1 MTISLPDL
9 RRCLDK
15 FEEIESTLLTW
26 GDTGGMFSEAEV
38 KAVLVAE
45 MPENDP
51 LDVLIEL
58 ERHAMLVESPHPE
71 GLEKMYRTRMGEAA
85 HLYRSSR
92 QWFLNK
98 PIDQSKTLVSDFRFI
113 RRTRGYPRRDRDANQ
128 FVARVLENAPSA
140 EVNSRKE
147 TMRALLDDEGAPFS
161 LSGFQERATGRILKA
176 WDHHRRG
183 AAQPTGTI
191 VCAGTGSGKTLAF
204 YLPAITALSA
214 EVSVDDRRRVR
225 ILAVYPRRELLKD
238 QFMETWAQCRK
249 LDSVTHLHGRKIR
262 IAALFGDTPKDVAK
276 AYASAAEKRGNLSFD
291 LMRCPTK
298 GCDGKMEWR
307 FEALKSG
314 IEKLQ
319 CNKCSHSVTSDEVAL
334 TRESQAKL
342 PPDILFTTT
351 EMLNEHLSNFRLNHL
366 FGVGQHAGP
375 NLVLLDEVHT
385 YGGSS
390 GAQSAF
396 LLRRWMKRSNCRP
409 HFVGLSA
416 TLADATSFFS
426 ELIGAKAEHVELVE
440 PLKEELEDSGAEYLM
455 VLRGDPVSQ
464 TALLSTTIQASM
476 LTRRV
481 LDNHDRRSEGTW
493 GTKAFIFT
501 DDLDVNNR
509 LYHQL
514 ADAEGWQTSFR
525 GLTPT
530 KPTLASLRGLQIGL
544 DRTGRLKRV
553 RFGQDWRVGLSIG
566 HSMRAD
572 DRAKVG
578 RTSSQDAGVD
588 SSAELI
594 VATSSL
600 EVGFND
606 PSVGA
611 VLQHKAPRDMA
622 SYLQRKGRAG
632 RSRSMRPWMI
642 VVLSDYGRDRVAFQR
657 YEDLLDP
664 VIKGSRL
671 PLSNIHI
678 QKMQGAMAALDWIS
692 LQLGHGSLVSILKY
706 PKKREADLAKIQSLI
721 EKVFVPGDVQDQMVK
736 YIKDALRVDEA
747 AMQKILWASPRSLM
761 LEFLPSLRRQI
772 STSWAE
778 YGTLWKGLPHGRSP
792 SPEFIPDALFAA
804 LNVPSLFVSL
814 ERGSKSVPV
823 WEGLAFFQGL
833 REFAPG
839 RISKRFAT
847 DSNLDTDW
855 LVPPAFAPTPNVE
868 EFVDFEIADAFGE
881 SIVEEAEVETG
892 ACANIRVLRPMEIHT
907 RKLDRRLQL
916 SEKSH
921 AQTLWGVQ
929 FAVPD
934 ATPVYP
940 SPSGSWENS
949 LADVT
954 FCMHQHMTQLEVVRY
969 SLGATASLRFK
980 DGSEAQTTFEWKRN
994 GTPVA
999 IGARQWVDGARFRF
1013 RLQNETI
1020 ARGLEDECVLRALRP
1035 VLFRQ
1040 QLLSLDHFR
1049 RDPFLADWVSECFM
1063 AALLSEVFDLA
1074 GSELTNSPTLR
1085 EAIQRLRQ
1093 PDGIERLRAIPGS
1106 LFQPDDADHNA
1117 IEQELQ
1123 AALREILS
1131 NDHFLDALFGCSD
1144 LLWREGA
1151 EIGTLVATAR
1161 EILANTLAATVQQAL
1176 CILLPDVDE
1185 RSLLADVVWKEEC
1198 LEVFLS
1204 EIEPG
1209 GAGIIGRLSE
1219 QYFDDPMRVLNVIT
1233 RVLQPSDY
1241 EQIDYDLYD
1250 LLSRS
1255 NSKPEIR
1262 ASLASLRSSLD
1273 MKHRREANERFRKIV
1288 GDEGFALSHS
1298 FLSVLHSRILRP
1310 GSSAETD
1317 KNILSLLHKWRTIE
1331 ATSRIEWPLNVAA
1344 HALARAQLGPDVQ
1357 TAQLFRTYCNFQ
1369 GLLWPRGHT
1378 VRQSALNYYSPFSRS
1393 PLRTERLL
1401 AAKLFEDHAPR
1412 VEFSENYLRELH
1424 AALTNAGRAELVVSR
1439 SQQGQI
1445 LRTLGEI
1452 QVKPVDHLGL
1462 LLYPRIAGLR
1472 RELGAVVLRI
1482 ELGEALQ

>member
-1 MTISLPDL
+1 MTISLSDL

-15 FEEIESTLLTW
+15 FEEIESTLLAW

-38 KAVLVAE
+38 RAILVAE
-45 MPENDP
+45 MPNDNP
-51 LDVLIEL
+51 FDVLIEL
-58 ERHAMLVESPHPE
+58 EKHAMLIESPNSE
-71 GLEKMYRTRMGEAA
+71 GVAKMYRTRMGEAA

-98 PIDQSKTLVSDFRFI
+98 PVDQSKTLVSDFRFI
-113 RRTRGYPRRDRDANQ
+113 RRTRGYPKRDRDADQ
-128 FVARVLENAPSA
+128 FVARVLKDSPPA
-140 EVNSRKE
+140 EANSRKE
-147 TMRALLDDEGAPFS
+147 AMQALVVDDGVSFS
-161 LSGFQERATGRILKA
+161 LAGFQERATSRILKA

-183 AAQPTGTI
+183 SAHSTGTI

-204 YLPAITALSA
+204 YLPAITAVSA
-214 EVSVDDRRRVR
+214 EISVDDRRRVR

-249 LDSVTHLHGRKIR
+249 LDSATHLHGRKIR
-262 IAALFGDTPKDVAK
+262 IGALFGDTPRDVAE
-276 AYASAAEKRGNLSFD
+276 AHAAAAEKRGNLPFD

-298 GCDGKMEWR
+298 ACDGKIEWR
-307 FEALKSG
+307 LEALKAG
-314 IEKLQ
+314 TERLQ
-319 CNKCSHSVTSDEVAL
+319 CNKCSHSVASDEVAL
-334 TRESQAKL
+334 TRESQAKF

-351 EMLNEHLSNFRLNHL
+351 EMLNQHLSNFKLNHL
-366 FGVGQHAGP
+366 FGIGHHAGP

-416 TLADATSFFS
+416 TLTDATSFFS
-426 ELIGAKAEHVELVE
+426 DLVGAKMEHVELVE
-440 PLKEELEDSGAEYLM
+440 PLKEEMEDSGAEYLM

-476 LTRRV
+476 LTRRI
-481 LDNHDRRSEGTW
+481 LDNRDRRSEGTW

-530 KPTLASLRGLQIGL
+530 KPTLASLRGLQVGL
-544 DRTGRLKRV
+544 DRDGRLKRV
-553 RFGQDWRVGLSIG
+553 RLGQDWRLGLSIG
-566 HSMRAD
+566 HSMKAD

-588 SSAELI
+588 SNAELV

-606 PSVGA
+606 PTVGA

-632 RSRSMRPWMI
+632 RPRSMRPWMI
-642 VVLSDYGRDRVAFQR
+642 VVLSDYGRDRVAFQK

-671 PLSNIHI
+671 PLRNVHI

-692 LQLGHGSLVSILKY
+692 LQLGHGSLVNILKY
-706 PKKREADLAKIQSLI
+706 PKKREVDLTKIQSLI
-721 EKVFVPGDVQDQMVK
+721 EKIFVPGDAQDQMVK
-736 YIKDALRVDEA
+736 YIKDALRVDETT
-747 AMQKILWASPRSLM
+747 MQKILWASPRSLM

-772 STSWAE
+772 STCWAE
-778 YGTLWKGLPHGRSP
+778 YGTLWKGLPRGRSP

-814 ERGSKSVPV
+814 ERGNKGTPT

-855 LVPPAFAPTPNVE
+855 LVPPAFAPKPNVE
-868 EFVDFEIADAFGE
+868 EFVDFEIVDAFGE
-881 SIVEEAEVETG
+881 SLVEEAEIQTG
-892 ACANIRVLRPMEIHT
+892 AGANIRVLRPMEIHT

-921 AQTLWGVQ
+921 AQTSWGVQ
-929 FAVPD
+929 FAVSD

-940 SPSGSWENS
+940 SPSGSWENC
-949 LADVT
+949 LTDVT

-969 SLGATASLRFK
+969 SLGATAALRFK
-980 DGSEAQTTFEWKRN
+980 NGSESQTTFEWKHD
-994 GTPVA
+994 GSPVA
-999 IGARQWVDGARFRF
+999 IGARQWVDGIRFRF

-1020 ARGLEDECVLRALRP
+1020 ARLLEDESVLRALRP

-1040 QLLSLDHFR
+1040 QLLSLNDFR
-1049 RDPFLADWVSECFM
+1049 GDSFLADWVSECFM
-1063 AALLSEVFDLA
+1063 AALLSEVFDVVA
-1074 GSELTNSPTLR
+1074 AESGNSQPLR
-1085 EAIQRLRQ
+1085 EAIQRLRK

-1106 LFQPDDADHNA
+1106 LFQPDDQDHNA

-1123 AALREILS
+1123 AALRELLS
-1131 NDHFLDALFGCSD
+1131 SEQFLDTLFGCSD
-1144 LLWREGA
+1144 VLWREGT
-1151 EIGTLVATAR
+1151 EIGGLFDSTQG
-1161 EILANTLAATVQQAL
+1161 ILANTLAAAAQQAL
-1176 CILLPDVDE
+1176 CMLLPDVDE
-1185 RSLLADVVWKEEC
+1185 RSVVADVVWEEEY
-1198 LEVFLS
+1198 LEVYLS
-1204 EIEPG
+1204 EVEPG
-1209 GAGIIGRLSE
+1209 GAGIISRLAE

-1241 EQIDYDLYD
+1241 EQIDFDLYD
-1250 LLSRS
+1250 LLGRS
-1255 NSKPEIR
+1255 SSNPEFR
-1262 ASLASLRSSLD
+1262 SSLVNLRSSSD
-1273 MKHRREANERFRKIV
+1273 MKQRRVANERLRKII
-1288 GDEGFALSHS
+1288 GKEGFALSHS

-1317 KNILSLLHKWRTIE
+1317 KNVFSLLHKWRAIE
-1331 ATSRIEWPLNVAA
+1331 VTSGVEWPLNVAA
-1344 HALARAQLGPDVQ
+1344 HALARSQLGRDSQ
-1357 TAQLFRTYCNFQ
+1357 TAQLFRAYCNFQ
-1369 GLLWPRGHT
+1369 GLLWPRGHA
-1378 VRQSALNYYSPFSRS
+1378 VRQSALNYYSPFARS
-1393 PLRTERLL
+1393 PWGTERLL

-1412 VEFSENYLRELH
+1412 VELSENFLKELH
-1424 AALTNAGRAELVVSR
+1424 AALIDAGRADLVISR
-1439 SQQGQI
+1439 LQQGQI
-1445 LRTLGEI
+1445 LRTLAEI
-1452 QVKPVDHLGL
+1452 QVKPLDHLGL
-1462 LLYPRIAGLR
+1462 LLYPRIASLR
-1472 RELGAVVLRI
+1472 RELSAVVLRV